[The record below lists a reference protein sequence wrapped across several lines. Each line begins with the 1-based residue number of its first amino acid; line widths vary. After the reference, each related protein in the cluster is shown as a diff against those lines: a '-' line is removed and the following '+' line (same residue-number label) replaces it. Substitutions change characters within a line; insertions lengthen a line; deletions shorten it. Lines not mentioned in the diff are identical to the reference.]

1 MTRDYDRVLMQ
12 RMLDHS
18 RLIVELLA
26 RHDQSE
32 GPDDR
37 MVELALSRLLTM
49 IGSAAERVSDSTR
62 EQYPDIFWQTAVET
76 KYYLI
81 KHYDEVDL
89 ELVMSIS
96 SNRAPVLIDRLEGVL
111 RDEDSQQQGD

>member
-1 MTRDYDRVLMQ
+1 MTRDFDKVLMQ
-12 RMLDHS
+12 DMLDHS
-18 RLIVELLA
+18 RLIVELLE
-26 RHDQSE
+26 RRDQSE
-32 GPDDR
+32 GADDR
-37 MVELALSRLLTM
+37 MVELGLSRLLTM

-62 EQYPDIFWQTAVET
+62 EQYPDISWQTSVVT

-96 SNRAPVLIDRLEGVL
+96 SNRAPVLIDRLERIL
-111 RDEDSQQQGD
+111 EDRDGEQRVD